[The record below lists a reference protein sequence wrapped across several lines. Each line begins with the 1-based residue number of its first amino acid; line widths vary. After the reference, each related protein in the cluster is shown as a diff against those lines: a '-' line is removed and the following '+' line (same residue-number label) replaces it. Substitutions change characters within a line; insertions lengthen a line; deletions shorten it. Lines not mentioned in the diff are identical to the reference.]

1 MQEGLAMNTAHPD
14 RFVRLPARRLLEI
27 AHGTPARIECREG
40 SVWIT
45 LDHDPRDIV
54 LAPGDSFEHDGARRA
69 LVYAFEQST
78 LEVCQAQPLPAQA
91 YPRGQRPRT
100 TAQVAV

>member
-1 MQEGLAMNTAHPD
+1 MNTEPD
-14 RFVRLPARRLLEI
+14 RLVRLPARRLLHVE
-27 AHGTPARIECREG
+27 GPAASRIECREG

-54 LAPGDSFEHDGARRA
+54 LGAGESFEHDGRRRA
-69 LVYAFEQST
+69 LVYAFEPAAV
-78 LEVCQAQPLPAQA
+78 LLRAPQPLQAAA
-91 YPRGQRPRT
+91 YPAGQQPRT

>member
-1 MQEGLAMNTAHPD
+1 MDTDSTRLT
-14 RFVRLPARRLLEI
+14 RLPARRLLQI
-27 AHGTPARIECREG
+27 PPGRATRVECREG

-54 LAPGDSFEHDGARRA
+54 LAPGDSFELAGDRRA
-69 LVYAFEQST
+69 LVYAFEASAVA
-78 LEVCQAQPLPAQA
+78 LGAAQPLAVPAYA
-91 YPRGQRPRT
+91 RGQPART

>member
-1 MQEGLAMNTAHPD
+1 MNTDPD
-14 RFVRLPARRLLEI
+14 RLVRLPARRLL
-27 AHGTPARIECREG
+27 HVDGPAALRIECREG

-54 LAPGDSFEHDGARRA
+54 LDAGETFEHDGRQRA
-69 LVYAFEQST
+69 LVYAFEAAAV
-78 LEVCQAQPLPAQA
+78 LLRPPQPLQAPA
-91 YPRGQRPRT
+91 YPPGQQPRT

>member
-1 MQEGLAMNTAHPD
+1 MDTDSTRLT
-14 RFVRLPARRLLEI
+14 RLPARRLLQI
-27 AHGTPARIECREG
+27 PPGRATRVECREG

-54 LAPGDSFEHDGARRA
+54 LAPGDSFEHDGVRRA
-69 LVYAFEQST
+69 LVYAFEPST
-78 LEVCQAQPLPAQA
+78 LELRQAQPLPAQA